1 MARVKVQQIQRR
13 SRITAVDALW
23 TVTRKNR
30 VIGMI
35 KRRFFGP
42 KMYFAIRRG
51 ITVEICA
58 SKLRAVKVIA
68 S

>member
-13 SRITAVDALW
+13 SCMNNVDALW
-23 TVTRKNR
+23 TITRKNK
-30 VIGMI
+30 VIGMV
-35 KRRFFGP
+35 KRLCDGK

-51 ITVEICA
+51 IAVEICA
-58 SKLRAVKVIA
+58 SKLRAVRVIA